1 MNTTTQPWDVIIIGG
16 GPAGSAA
23 AMVLAR
29 CRRRVLVIDEGK
41 HRNIRTGGIHNYL
54 TRDGITPREFTETT
68 RRELKAYNVEV
79 VEDRVTTVTALA
91 QHGFSAEDSH
101 GNKYLSRRLLIATG
115 VTDNIPDIPGMQ
127 DHWGDVIHHCP
138 YCDGWEACDK
148 IIALYSVRFNGTG
161 MAHAL
166 RQLTDKVILLTDG
179 ARYLSAEQRKRLDAR
194 NVEVVSGRLS
204 RVEKT
209 TDGVLVHLVH
219 GDIVK
224 CDCIFINHGNRV
236 NNELVKQ
243 LGVKCKPNGSIPVSK
258 SQACNVPGVYVAGD
272 VVFDMQ
278 FVSLA
283 AAEGVKAAVAIHDDL
298 MKTDNFY

>member
-1 MNTTTQPWDVIIIGG
+1 MEITDQPWDVTIIGG
-16 GPAGSAA
+16 GPAGCAA

-54 TRDGITPREFTETT
+54 TRDGITPKEFTAAT
-68 RRELKAYNVEV
+68 RAELKNYGVEIIEAR
-79 VEDRVTTVTALA
+79 VEAVAALA
-91 QHGFSAEDSH
+91 QHGFSAEDNN
-101 GNKYLSRRLLIATG
+101 GKRYLSRRLLIATG
-115 VTDNIPDIPGMQ
+115 VTDNIPNIPGMQ
-127 DHWGDVIHHCP
+127 DHWGEVIHHCP
-138 YCDGWEACDK
+138 YCDGWEARDK
-148 IIALYSVRFNGTG
+148 VIALYSVRFNGTG

-166 RQLTDKVILLTDG
+166 RQLTESVILLTDG

-194 NVEVVSGRLS
+194 NIEVVSGRLS
-204 RVEKT
+204 HVEKT
-209 TDGVLVHLVH
+209 APGLQVHMVH
-219 GDIVK
+219 GDIIS
-224 CDCIFINHGNRV
+224 CDCLFVNHGNSV

-243 LGVKCKPNGSIPVSK
+243 LGIKCKPNGSIPVNK
-258 SQACNVPGVYVAGD
+258 TQACNVPGVYIAGD
-272 VVFDMQ
+272 VVYDMQ